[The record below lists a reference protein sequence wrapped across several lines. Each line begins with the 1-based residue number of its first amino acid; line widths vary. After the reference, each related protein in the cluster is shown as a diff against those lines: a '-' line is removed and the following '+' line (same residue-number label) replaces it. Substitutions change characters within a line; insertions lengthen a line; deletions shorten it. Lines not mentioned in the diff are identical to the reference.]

1 MRRISAW
8 KLSSTIYALVA
19 FACMTTSA
27 VAQTA
32 GDIFNLFGGIV
43 QSAIVQTT
51 LAEWRNLPQN
61 ELACV
66 DQTLR
71 QRGSNLGNIIQEGVT
86 PSDARIAAVR
96 SVCRIEIAQQP
107 STPTPSFNC
116 DRINYRDELA
126 ICSCTAPGSLDTS
139 LS

>member
-1 MRRISAW
+1 M
-8 KLSSTIYALVA
+8 LSSTIYALVT
-19 FACMTTSA
+19 FAGTTTPA

-51 LAEWRNLPQN
+51 LAEWRKLPQN

-71 QRGSNLGNIIQEGVT
+71 QRGSDLRTLIQQGIT
-86 PSDARIAAVR
+86 PSDPRIAAMR
-96 SVCRIEIAQQP
+96 SVCNQSTAQNNL
-107 STPTPSFNC
+107 S
-116 DRINYRDELA
+116 
-126 ICSCTAPGSLDTS
+126 DTS
-139 LS
+139 VYNVANIC